1 MTSRTIKIDIH
12 NYDKQYES
20 TRRSVRNADISER
33 NKELILDFERTCF
46 LKEAL
51 SKPRRIKLMGALIIL
66 ARDYARRDFDK
77 MDRKVIEEVI
87 LKIDTREDYSVW
99 TKQSYRTIIKKFLK
113 WLHQGDNYKTIHGYP
128 EIVSWIN
135 TNVKKK
141 DKPKVQASDLL
152 TELEVKRLMDV
163 AEHPRDKAFVSMIY
177 ELGARIGEIG
187 NLRIKDVTRD
197 DHSYIVDLRGKTGHR
212 TPRIVISD
220 PYVTAWLNI
229 HPMKDDTHSPLWVLM
244 GNRDKCRPME
254 YGTFR
259 KLILR
264 LRKKARIKKRLY
276 PHLFRHTRVTHL
288 LTNKQINEAQAKV
301 YFGWVPSSTML
312 SEYSHLISSDVN
324 NAILEIHGIR
334 TSESKESLLKPRQC
348 PRCST
353 INAKDARFCQKC
365 SSILDVNAALDL
377 DQQRRSGDELM
388 AKLMKDPEIMQT
400 IVKRIAEMGLRDKL
414 LKDISRG
421 EI

>member
-1 MTSRTIKIDIH
+1 MTSRTVKIDIH

-20 TRRSVRNADISER
+20 TKRSVRNADISKR
-33 NKELILDFERTCF
+33 NKGLILDFERTCF

-66 ARDYARRDFDK
+66 ARDYAHCDFDK
-77 MDRKVIEEVI
+77 MDKKAIEEVI

-99 TKQSYRTIIKKFLK
+99 TKQSYRTIVKKFFK
-113 WLHQGDNYKTIHGYP
+113 WLHQGDNYKTTPGYP

-141 DKPKVQASDLL
+141 DKPRVQASDLL

-187 NLRIKDVTRD
+187 SLRIKDVTRD
-197 DHSYIVDLRGKTGHR
+197 DYSYIVDLRGKTGHR

-229 HPMKDDTHSPLWVLM
+229 HPMKDDIHSPLWVLI
-244 GNRDKCRPME
+244 GNRDKCKPMV

-264 LRKKARIKKRLY
+264 LKEKAEIKKRLY

-324 NAILEIHGIR
+324 NAILEIHGIK
-334 TSESKESLLKPRQC
+334 TSESKESLLKPKQC

-365 SSILDVNAALDL
+365 GGILDVDTALEL
-377 DQQRRSGDELM
+377 DDQRSRGDELM
-388 AKLMKDPEIMQT
+388 SELVKDPEIQRTLMKK
-400 IVKRIAEMGLRDKL
+400 IIEMGLGDKL
-414 LKDISRG
+414 LKGIG
-421 EI
+421 